1 MKFAYNSEL
10 HEEAWVTFWGRVS
23 ATDRPGIRMMAKE
36 WRSPRRLFIEL
47 GNSLVVSLRILLHWT
62 LHYLPDVPAIL
73 IRLAASA
80 EDPRPY
86 SLKDEARSCRRC
98 HHPVVA
104 ES

>member
-1 MKFAYNSEL
+1 MKFADNSEL
-10 HEEAWVTFWGRVS
+10 HEEAWVTFGAGSLPLFVRVNS
-23 ATDRPGIRMMAKE
+23 MMVEE
-36 WRSPRRLFIEL
+36 WRSPGRLFIDL
-47 GNSLVVSLRILLHWT
+47 GNALVVSARTLLHWT
-62 LHYLPDVPAIL
+62 FHYLPDVPAIL

-86 SLKDEARSCRRC
+86 SLKDETRSCRRC